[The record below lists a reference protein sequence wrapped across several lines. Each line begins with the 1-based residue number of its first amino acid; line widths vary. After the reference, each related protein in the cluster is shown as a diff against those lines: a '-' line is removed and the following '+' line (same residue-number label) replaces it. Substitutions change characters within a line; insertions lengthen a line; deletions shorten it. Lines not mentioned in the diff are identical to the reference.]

1 MNVFYLTFIDN
12 SVVINPSLYEFLKTT
27 MNAKVVLLDLE
38 NNPPTAQLFRDIIEH
53 FSTLYIFNGQGRF
66 EFPLIDLTE
75 LASWINS
82 GQVIVLDTL
91 AAKEKEFEYAVVVGQ
106 LLALLEPEAHI
117 EVISTMDSSHML
129 IEMMAASGL
138 SCHLI
143 QLKRDAADAKAKSLI
158 PSLDAMLANPQL
170 QQIKK
175 YCDTLAKMSGKP
187 NTVLKLKNSIA
198 NILNLDT
205 DQTQHILGML
215 INLKLVKKE
224 QEQISFRKKVLKQWL
239 QLDLDA
245 EPASLQPEL
254 KLAKVDSLL
263 AKLQT
268 NSQQLSQQIVAEVD
282 SHIAVKNIQDD
293 LFKNFEQIDPVQM
306 EVIQK
311 LNQLKSEKPK
321 DIYQLRDLLE
331 QLFPKS
337 DVRLLLKEMLD
348 KGYIYWNGNSVIYS
362 HEMFLN

>member
-1 MNVFYLTFIDN
+1 MNVFYLTFIYN
-12 SVVINPSLYEFLKTT
+12 SVVINPSLNEFLKTT

-82 GQVIVLDTL
+82 GQIIVLDTL

-106 LLALLEPEAHI
+106 LLALLEPEAYV
-117 EVISTMDSSHML
+117 EVVSAMDSSQML
-129 IEMMAASGL
+129 VEMMTASGL
-138 SCHLI
+138 NCHLI
-143 QLKRDAADAKAKSLI
+143 QIKRDKADAKAKSLI
-158 PSLDAMLANPQL
+158 PSLDAILANPQL

-175 YCDTLAKMSGKP
+175 YCDTVAKMSGKP

-198 NILNLDT
+198 NILNLET

-224 QEQISFRKKVLKQWL
+224 DGQISFRKKVLKQWL
-239 QLDLDA
+239 ELDLNA
-245 EPASLQPEL
+245 EPGSIPPEL
-254 KLAKVDSLL
+254 KLVKVDSLL

-268 NSQQLSQQIVAEVD
+268 SSQQILAEVD
-282 SHIAVKNIQDD
+282 AHSSVKNIQND

-311 LNQLKSEKPK
+311 LNQLNAEKPK
-321 DIYQLRDLLE
+321 DIYALRDLLE

-348 KGYIYWNGNSVIYS
+348 KGYIYWNGNAVIYS

>member
-1 MNVFYLTFIDN
+1 
-12 SVVINPSLYEFLKTT
+12 

-38 NNPPTAQLFRDIIEH
+38 NNLPTAQLFRDIIEH

-66 EFPLIDLTE
+66 EFPLVDLTE
-75 LASWINS
+75 LASWISS

-106 LLALLEPEAHI
+106 LLALLEPETHV
-117 EVISTMDSSHML
+117 EVISVMDSSQML
-129 IEMMAASGL
+129 VDMMLASGL
-138 SCHLI
+138 SGHLI
-143 QLKRDAADAKAKSLI
+143 QLKRDLADTKAKNSL
-158 PSLDAMLANPQL
+158 PSIDAILANPHL

-187 NTVLKLKNSIA
+187 NTVLKLKNSIV
-198 NILNLDT
+198 NILNIDA

-215 INLKLVKKE
+215 INLKLVKK
-224 QEQISFRKKVLKQWL
+224 QDDQISFRKKALKQWV
-239 QLDLDA
+239 QLDLNA
-245 EPASLQPEL
+245 VQQPLEPQL

-263 AKLQT
+263 AKLHT
-268 NSQQLSQQIVAEVD
+268 HSEQIFADVD
-282 SHIAVKNIQDD
+282 SHIAAQNTPDD

-321 DIYQLRDLLE
+321 DIYELRDLLE

-348 KGYIYWNGNSVIYS
+348 KGYIYWNGSAVIYS

>member
-1 MNVFYLTFIDN
+1 
-12 SVVINPSLYEFLKTT
+12 

-38 NNPPTAQLFRDIIEH
+38 NNLPTAQLFRDIIEH

-66 EFPLIDLTE
+66 EFPLVDLTE
-75 LASWINS
+75 LASWISS

-91 AAKEKEFEYAVVVGQ
+91 AAKEKEFEYAVIVGQ
-106 LLALLEPEAHI
+106 LLALLEPDAQV
-117 EVISTMDSSHML
+117 EVISVMDSSQML
-129 IEMMAASGL
+129 IDMMLASGL

-143 QLKRDAADAKAKSLI
+143 QLTGDPAQPKDKKMI
-158 PSLDAMLANPQL
+158 PNAETILANPQL

-175 YCDTLAKMSGKP
+175 YCDTLAKMSGRP
-187 NTVLKLKNSIA
+187 NTISKLKNSIA
-198 NILNLDT
+198 NILSLDEE
-205 DQTQHILGML
+205 QTQHVLGTL

-224 QEQISFRKKVLKQWL
+224 DEKISFRKKILKQWVL
-239 QLDLDA
+239 LNLTV
-245 EPASLQPEL
+245 EPSVIQPEL
-254 KLAKVDSLL
+254 KLAKVDALL
-263 AKLQT
+263 AKLQS
-268 NSQQLSQQIVAEVD
+268 NSQQILSKVDSEIVAKN
-282 SHIAVKNIQDD
+282 SHDD

-321 DIYQLRDLLE
+321 DIYALRDLLE

-348 KGYIYWNGNSVIYS
+348 KGYIYWNGSAVIYS

>member
-1 MNVFYLTFIDN
+1 
-12 SVVINPSLYEFLKTT
+12 

-66 EFPLIDLTE
+66 EFPLVDLTE

-117 EVISTMDSSHML
+117 EVISTMDSSPML

-143 QLKRDAADAKAKSLI
+143 QLKRDAVEAKSKSLI
-158 PSLDAMLANPQL
+158 PSVETILANPQL

-187 NTVLKLKNSIA
+187 NTVLKLKNSIR
-198 NILNLDT
+198 NILNLDA
-205 DQTQHILGML
+205 DQTQHVLGML

-224 QEQISFRKKVLKQWL
+224 EEQISFRKKVLKQWL
-239 QLDLDA
+239 HLDLSA
-245 EPASLQPEL
+245 EPISIQPEL

-268 NSQQLSQQIVAEVD
+268 NSQQILAKVD

-321 DIYQLRDLLE
+321 DIYELRDLLE
-331 QLFPKS
+331 KLFPKS

-348 KGYIYWNGNSVIYS
+348 KGYIYWNGQAVIYS

>member
-1 MNVFYLTFIDN
+1 
-12 SVVINPSLYEFLKTT
+12 

-38 NNPPTAQLFRDIIEH
+38 NNPPTAQLFRDIIQH

-117 EVISTMDSSHML
+117 EVISTMDSSPML
-129 IEMMAASGL
+129 IEMMMASGL

-143 QLKRDAADAKAKSLI
+143 QLKRDKADAKAKRLI
-158 PSLDAMLANPQL
+158 PSLEAILANPQL

-187 NTVLKLKNSIA
+187 NTVLKLKNSIS
-198 NILNLDT
+198 NILNLNV
-205 DQTQHILGML
+205 DQTQHTLGML

-224 QEQISFRKKVLKQWL
+224 DEQISFRKKVLKQWL
-239 QLDLDA
+239 QLDLNA
-245 EPASLQPEL
+245 EPPSIQPEL

-268 NSQQLSQQIVAEVD
+268 NSQQILAKVD

-293 LFKNFEQIDPVQM
+293 LFKNFDQIDPVQM

-321 DIYQLRDLLE
+321 DIYELRDLLE
-331 QLFPKS
+331 KLFPKS

-348 KGYIYWNGNSVIYS
+348 KGYIYWNGHAVIYS